1 MKRYVIK
8 DEEGK
13 VVEVSELEAGEK
25 MPEAEAP
32 KHDEEEGAA
41 PAAPFTPEQMDA
53 IRTIIS
59 EELAKLK
66 PAEEHT
72 PAPEGEAHDQEE
84 MKEEEKEV
92 KQACD
97 SKGPAAVAELKAP
110 VTDSTLNLEDERTNA
125 WAKRYSK

>member
-13 VVEVSELEAGEK
+13 VVEVSELEANEK
-25 MPEAEAP
+25 MPEGEAP
-32 KHDEEEGAA
+32 QHDEEEGAT
-41 PAAPFTPEQMDA
+41 APFTPEQMDA

-66 PAEEHT
+66 PAEK
-72 PAPEGEAHDQEE
+72 PAPTPEAEAHDEAE
-84 MKEEEKEV
+84 MSEEEKEV
-92 KQACD
+92 KKACD
-97 SKGPAAVAELKAP
+97 SKGPAAVAETKKP
-110 VTDSTLNLEDERTNA
+110 VTDSALNLEDERVNV